1 MALRIRSCIS
11 SRRFAVLPARE
22 GIIGAMMD
30 GPATKVTL
38 SVVVP
43 MHDELPN
50 VSAFLARTVP
60 VLETLGVP
68 WEIVCVDDGSR
79 DETFAALLAERAQ
92 EPRVKLLR
100 LSRNFGKEAAL
111 TAGLA
116 HARGDAVVPID
127 ADLQDPPELIPELVA
142 KWREGF
148 DVVNAARASRQGE
161 TWFKRASASAFYKV
175 FEWVAPIR
183 LARDTGDFRLL
194 SRQVVDSLGRL
205 PERSRMMKGLFAWV
219 GFRQAYVPYERPP
232 RRAGHSQWSVGRLFK
247 LAIDGITSFSAW
259 PLRIWSFLGAVI
271 ALLAFVYAAFLIVRT
286 LIFGVVVPGY
296 ASMMVVLLF
305 VAGVQLMGL
314 GVLGEYLGRV
324 FEEVKQRPLYLV
336 MESHGIDENP
346 AAGNR

>member
-1 MALRIRSCIS
+1 MNDHPRMR
-11 SRRFAVLPARE
+11 P
-22 GIIGAMMD
+22 
-30 GPATKVTL
+30 TL
-38 SVVVP
+38 SLVVP

-50 VSAFLARTVP
+50 VDPFFARVVP
-60 VLETLGVP
+60 VLESLGEP
-68 WEIVCVDDGSR
+68 WEIVCIDDGSR
-79 DETFAALLAERAQ
+79 DETFPALLEVRNR
-92 EPRVKLLR
+92 EPRLKLLR

-116 HARGDAVVPID
+116 HARGEAVIPID

-148 DVVNAARASRQGE
+148 DVVNAARTSRQGE
-161 TWFKRASASAFYKV
+161 TWFKRASARAFYKL
-175 FEWVAPIR
+175 FEMVAPIR

-194 SRQVVDSLGRL
+194 SRKVVDSLGRL

-219 GFRQAYVPYERPP
+219 GFRQTYVMYDRPP
-232 RRAGHSQWSVGRLFK
+232 RFAGRSQWSVGRLVK

-259 PLRIWSFLGAVI
+259 PLRIWSVLGAVI
-271 ALLAFVYAAFLIVRT
+271 ALLAFLYAAFLVVRT
-286 LIFGVVVPGY
+286 LILGVDVPGY

-324 FEEVKQRPLYLV
+324 FEEVKQRPLYLI
-336 MESHGIDENP
+336 MESHGIDGP
-346 AAGNR
+346 PGGAPPS

>member
-1 MALRIRSCIS
+1 M
-11 SRRFAVLPARE
+11 
-22 GIIGAMMD
+22 
-30 GPATKVTL
+30 L
-38 SVVVP
+38 SIVVP
-43 MHDELPN
+43 MHDELAN
-50 VSAFLARTVP
+50 VAAFFSRVVP
-60 VLETLGVP
+60 VLESVGEP

-79 DETFAALLAERAQ
+79 DETFAALLEERKR

-127 ADLQDPPELIPELVA
+127 ADLQDPPELIPQLVA

-148 DVVNAARASRQGE
+148 DVVNAARTTRHGE
-161 TWFKRASASAFYKV
+161 RVFKRLSARAFSKV
-175 FEWVAPIR
+175 FELMAPIR

-194 SRQVVDSLGRL
+194 SRRVVDSLGRL

-219 GFRQAYVPYERPP
+219 GFRQAYVTYDRPP
-232 RRAGHSQWSVGRLFK
+232 RFAGRSQWSVSRLVK

-259 PLRIWSFLGAVI
+259 PLRIWSFLGAAI

-324 FEEVKQRPLYLV
+324 FEEVKQRPLYLI
-336 MESHGIDENP
+336 MESHGIVELP
-346 AAGNR
+346 GEGASR

>member
-1 MALRIRSCIS
+1 MGL
-11 SRRFAVLPARE
+11 
-22 GIIGAMMD
+22 
-30 GPATKVTL
+30 TL

-43 MHDELPN
+43 MHNELPN
-50 VSAFLARTVP
+50 VGAFFARIVP
-60 VLETLGVP
+60 VLESLGER
-68 WEIVCVDDGSR
+68 WEIVCVDDGSS
-79 DETFAALLAERAQ
+79 DDTFSALLEMHRR

-111 TAGLA
+111 TAGLS
-116 HARGDAVVPID
+116 HARGDAVIPID
-127 ADLQDPPELIPELVA
+127 ADLQDPPELIPALLA

-148 DVVNAARASRQGE
+148 DVVNAARTSRQGE
-161 TWFKRASASAFYKV
+161 TWFKRASARAFYKL
-175 FEWVAPIR
+175 FEMMAPIR

-194 SRQVVDSLGRL
+194 SRRVVRSLERL

-219 GFRQAYVPYERPP
+219 GFRQAYVMYDRPP
-232 RRAGHSQWSVGRLFK
+232 RFAGQSQWSVGRLFK

-259 PLRIWSFLGAVI
+259 PLRIWSFVGALI
-271 ALLAFVYAAFLIVRT
+271 ALLAFAYAAFLIVRT
-286 LIFGVVVPGY
+286 LVFGVVVPGY

-336 MESHGIDENP
+336 MESRGFEEASGEPRPD
-346 AAGNR
+346 

>member
-1 MALRIRSCIS
+1 MYN
-11 SRRFAVLPARE
+11 E
-22 GIIGAMMD
+22 M
-30 GPATKVTL
+30 
-38 SVVVP
+38 
-43 MHDELPN
+43 PN
-50 VSAFLARTVP
+50 VGTFFARVVP
-60 VLETLGVP
+60 VLESLGGA

-79 DETFAALLAERAQ
+79 DETFSALVEIHNR

-111 TAGLA
+111 TAGLS
-116 HARGDAVVPID
+116 HARGDAVIPID
-127 ADLQDPPELIPELVA
+127 ADLQDPPELIPQLVA

-148 DVVNAARASRQGE
+148 DVVNAARTNRQGE
-161 TWFKRASASAFYKV
+161 TWFKRASARAFYRL
-175 FEWVAPIR
+175 FEAVSPIS

-194 SRQVVDSLGRL
+194 SRPVVDSLGRL

-219 GFRQAYVPYERPP
+219 GFRQAYVPYDRPP
-232 RRAGHSQWSVGRLFK
+232 RHAGASQWSFGRLVK

-259 PLRIWSFLGAVI
+259 PLRIWSFLGAMI
-271 ALLAFVYAAFLIVRT
+271 AVLAFAYAAFLIVRT
-286 LIFGVVVPGY
+286 LVFGVVVPGY

-336 MESHGIDENP
+336 MESYGIEDPPGE
-346 AAGNR
+346 ARLR

>member
-1 MALRIRSCIS
+1 MRSRLGMAWGRPAAQPAHTVIIRGMADS
-11 SRRFAVLPARE
+11 P
-22 GIIGAMMD
+22 G
-30 GPATKVTL
+30 TKVTL

-50 VSAFLARTVP
+50 VAAFFARTVP
-60 VLETLGVP
+60 VLEALKTP

-79 DETFAALLAERAQ
+79 DETFTALLAEHRRD
-92 EPRVKLLR
+92 PRVKLLR

-148 DVVNAARASRQGE
+148 DVVNAARTSRQGE
-161 TWFKRASASAFYKV
+161 SWFRRVSASAFYKA

-232 RRAGHSQWSVGRLFK
+232 RLAGRSQWSVGRLFK

-336 MESHGIDENP
+336 MESHGVDDPP
-346 AAGNR
+346 AERNR